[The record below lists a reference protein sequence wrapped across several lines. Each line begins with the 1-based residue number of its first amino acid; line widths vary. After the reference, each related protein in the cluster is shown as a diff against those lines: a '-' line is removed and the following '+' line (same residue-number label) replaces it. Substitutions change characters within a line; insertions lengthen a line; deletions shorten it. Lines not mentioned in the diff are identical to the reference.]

1 MGSIFIGQPVGWP
14 GVAALGV
21 GGAAFFAILLRTR
34 LGAGSRGAGD
44 KRSLRS
50 AAGIVLQMLA
60 FAGTGIGRVIV
71 ALPPTGLKAMVEAA
85 AVAVLMGSAVRLFA
99 DAARRMGANW
109 SLVARTRADH
119 ELVTDGIFAHV
130 RNPIYLAMALFL
142 LALAIGL
149 GHGENLLFAA
159 PLFALGTWI
168 RVREEER
175 LLRARF
181 GDAFD
186 DYAASVNRFIPG
198 PF

>member
-1 MGSIFIGQPVGWP
+1 MGSIFMGQPVGWP

-44 KRSLRS
+44 RRSLRS

-60 FAGTGIGRVIV
+60 FAGTGFGRVIV
-71 ALPPTGLKAMVEAA
+71 ALPPASLKAIVEAVG
-85 AVAVLMGSAVRLFA
+85 VALLMSSAVWLFS
-99 DAARRMGANW
+99 DAARQMGANW

-119 ELVTDGIFAHV
+119 KLVTDGIFAHV
-130 RNPIYLAMALFL
+130 RNPIYLAMAVFL

-149 GHGENLLFAA
+149 GHGANLLLTA

-168 RVREEER
+168 RIREEET

-181 GDAFD
+181 GDAYD
-186 DYAASVNRFIPG
+186 DYAACVNRFIPG